1 MRLPKLIETL
11 TRTPLLMTPGS
22 VDTILSILQ
31 SDHQFRAA
39 RDGVD
44 YCGEAVDLEQMTI
57 EDGLAII
64 PVKGPLGI
72 GLDKFE
78 KGAGATDY
86 ADIMAD
92 IAAAN
97 ENPQVQNILLMMDT
111 PGGMMGGL
119 PECSDAISESE
130 KPIYAFIP
138 PGATVASAGMW
149 LAASCAGRFLSPSA
163 QAGSIGVY
171 CAYSDL
177 SGLAAQRGIKVKVFS
192 SGTYKGMGVP
202 GTSLTPEQE
211 DYLQNSVLELAEEF
225 YEHIRSNL
233 GDIPDDAMQGQMF
246 RAQEAVKLGFA
257 DDIVKGLDALKEFL
271 S

>member
-11 TRTPLLMTPGS
+11 TRTPLLMTPNS
-22 VDTILSILQ
+22 VDAILSVLQ
-31 SDHQFRAA
+31 SDHQFRMK
-39 RDGVD
+39 REGVD

-57 EDGLAII
+57 EDGLAIV

-86 ADIMAD
+86 QDIMAD

-97 ENPQVQNILLMMDT
+97 EDPKVENILLLMDT
-111 PGGMMGGL
+111 PGGMLGGL
-119 PECSDAISESE
+119 PECADAIAASD
-130 KPIYAFIP
+130 KPVYCFCP
-138 PGATVASAGMW
+138 PGGTIASAGMW

-177 SGLAAQRGIKVKVFS
+177 SGMAEQRGIKIKVFS
-192 SGTYKGMGVP
+192 SGIYKGMGVP
-202 GTSLTPEQE
+202 GTSLTAEQE
-211 DYLQNSVLELAEEF
+211 TYLQDSVETLAQEF
-225 YEHIRSNL
+225 YDHIRACL
-233 GDIPDDAMQGQMF
+233 GDVPDEAMQGQMF
-246 RAQEAVKLGFA
+246 RAQEAINIGFA
-257 DDIVKGLDALKEFL
+257 DDIVKSLDDLKQFL
-271 S
+271 G

>member
-22 VDTILSILQ
+22 VDAILSILH
-31 SDHQFRAA
+31 STHEFRAA
-39 RDGVD
+39 REGVD
-44 YCGEAVDLEQMTI
+44 YCGEAVDLEQMTV

-86 ADIMAD
+86 QDIMAD
-92 IAAAN
+92 IASAN
-97 ENPQVQNILLMMDT
+97 ENPQVENILLLMDT

-119 PECSDAISESE
+119 PECADAIAASE
-130 KPIYAFIP
+130 KPVYSFVP
-138 PGATVASAGMW
+138 PGGTVASAGMW
-149 LAASCAGRFLSPSA
+149 LAAACAGRFLSPSA

-171 CAYSDL
+171 CAYTDL
-177 SGLAAQRGIKVKVFS
+177 SEMAAMRGVKIKVFS

-202 GTSLTPEQE
+202 GTSLTADQE
-211 DYLQNSVLELAEEF
+211 AYLQDQVETLAQEF
-225 YEHIRSNL
+225 YDHIRANL
-233 GDIPDDAMQGQMF
+233 GDVPDEAMQGQMF
-246 RAQEAVKLGFA
+246 RAGEAVNIGFA
-257 DDIVKGLDALKEFL
+257 DDIVKSLDELKTFL
-271 S
+271 G